1 MEFKINENSYGLDLN
16 QLMVIGKR
24 SRNSKRNFLFISK
37 VIGKH
42 VEVRPDI
49 CRAMGYLLASLIY
62 GKTKETQVLI
72 DYINQSLQKTTVV
85 RQAMERCY
93 QPIERVAVLGFAETA
108 TGLGMAVASA
118 ITDSYYL
125 HTTREPITEYE
136 SLLQFEEE
144 HSHATTHRCYPLN
157 QEILATV
164 KHLIL
169 VDDELTTGKSVLNII
184 QELIRV
190 TPIRKFTVLS
200 ILDWRTDEHQQIIDD
215 FCAVNKVEIEIRAL
229 VKGEVILNE
238 ETVYE
243 DECPD
248 VIASKQEIH
257 QLQMIKRLS
266 CETSQG
272 IKQYYAQSGR
282 FGIAQEEILELEL
295 LCEQIAKQIQSKL
308 CGAKRVLVLGH
319 GEDIYIPSRIAAYLE
334 GNVFFKS
341 TTRSPIYCELDGP
354 IQQKHLF
361 YDGEIPY
368 YFYNKDGIEAE
379 YDQVVWITE
388 RPLNVKLTSH
398 SLNVQL

>member
-136 SLLQFEEE
+136 SLLQFE
-144 HSHATTHRCYPLN
+144 
-157 QEILATV
+157 
-164 KHLIL
+164 
-169 VDDELTTGKSVLNII
+169 
-184 QELIRV
+184 
-190 TPIRKFTVLS
+190 
-200 ILDWRTDEHQQIIDD
+200 
-215 FCAVNKVEIEIRAL
+215 
-229 VKGEVILNE
+229 
-238 ETVYE
+238 
-243 DECPD
+243 
-248 VIASKQEIH
+248 
-257 QLQMIKRLS
+257 
-266 CETSQG
+266 
-272 IKQYYAQSGR
+272 
-282 FGIAQEEILELEL
+282 
-295 LCEQIAKQIQSKL
+295 
-308 CGAKRVLVLGH
+308 
-319 GEDIYIPSRIAAYLE
+319 
-334 GNVFFKS
+334 
-341 TTRSPIYCELDGP
+341 
-354 IQQKHLF
+354 
-361 YDGEIPY
+361 
-368 YFYNKDGIEAE
+368 
-379 YDQVVWITE
+379 
-388 RPLNVKLTSH
+388 
-398 SLNVQL
+398 